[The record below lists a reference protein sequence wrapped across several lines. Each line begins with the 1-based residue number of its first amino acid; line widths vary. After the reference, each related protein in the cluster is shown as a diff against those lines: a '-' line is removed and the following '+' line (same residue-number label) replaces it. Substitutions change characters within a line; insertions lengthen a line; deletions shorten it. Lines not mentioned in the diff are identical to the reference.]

1 MSLLE
6 ERFDLKPSVVAMVK
20 LMMNIVFLAHL
31 LACAWHFIA
40 LPVCGDDEDLP
51 SIGPCPEDR
60 EYLRLNWVRSCG
72 ADRLNLLSR
81 YIASFYFVTATM
93 MAVGYGEIT
102 GTNSDE
108 RVFCIILQ
116 LFGATSFGFILSSV
130 TTLLESANPREQEVT
145 KKMAEI
151 KEWLTGRAIPRS
163 LKSEVRDHFNYAMS
177 KKSIFNEAEILG
189 NMPCSIRIDVIQQ
202 SYDAWL
208 RRLAHPFPDEEMA
221 LRIELVQQLQPQQV
235 MYDEVLIESGE
246 ISAEVYIVLHGCLEA
261 VADANRTDLVPAS
274 NWVTNCLNRGD
285 DHSSRFRADHSN
297 TFATIS
303 SEEMRDEM
311 DDGDEE
317 FVQEA
322 QVMKEVLCGV
332 YGNGDLMGECQAAP
346 IMVRGFSSRS
356 DVLGIHRDALAYV
369 LSRFPGALQRYD
381 AMEDRIQLELVK
393 VFESPESTDP
403 VFERPVKSLVL
414 IAGVCASSNDLPH
427 ALVKD
432 LVRAGRKKEKELSK
446 KALWAGSRSKTQGSL
461 FSDGPIISKG
471 DGTTD
476 LAKFSRDPRADRDL
490 ITGEVTR
497 SASSASPKVRLARS
511 PTQQLGGT
519 LLRWRISLNLLCQ
532 FLCPKGRSNKRG
544 DSNILYH
551 TRRLNPDT
559 GEEEEVEEKQADIL
573 KRFVI
578 PPHQRYKFRW
588 DLIVGVLIVY
598 SILVIPWRIGFDIV
612 PDDGST
618 VFEALVDVIFFIDMI
633 LTFRTAPVDAEGTM
647 LTVPSVIRRKYL
659 EGWFTVDFLST
670 APIDRIVEALVATD
684 NNVGN
689 ETRVLKLVRIVRLFR
704 LLKLAR
710 LLKMGRIV
718 RSFEDKFELSPLTL
732 KCMNLGGKLTLMSHF
747 LGCFWFYT
755 SMVHDD
761 TDLNQCDVGYL
772 QCDPTLPPTTWWKEI
787 ALAFEQKA
795 ELYVASLY
803 WSFTTMTTVG
813 YGDILPT
820 SDSERVYA
828 IVSMIF
834 GATMFGYIIGSIAA
848 IAGQERGIEALTKRR
863 LSMVRDF
870 CEEQRVSRKKV
881 KEVMKHYLFL
891 YQQRSPYNE
900 QSILSELPIRLRKQ
914 AIKHIQREA
923 ISRLGLF
930 AGPTLSGLAGGPYP
944 DWFVTWTMRIL
955 EPQAVSAG
963 EIITCAEDSAVVSEL
978 FFVYEGECE
987 AFFPKIQR
995 QKSSL
1000 NIGGHSD
1007 TGGSMDSSDEKN
1019 AASAST
1025 TPSSSASISGRP
1037 RTLLVFTPGTMFGLE
1052 HMTKRAAT
1060 RYSFRCSRAAPCS
1073 LYCLRQSTLA
1083 EVQASVPEMV
1093 TVLRRAIA
1101 HLMIA
1106 QTQLRLP
1113 QRNLEIRRALPSHHR
1128 PR

>member
-1 MSLLE
+1 MGL
-6 ERFDLKPSVVAMVK
+6 VAT
-20 LMMNIVFLAHL
+20 AEHQQ
-31 LACAWHFIA
+31 
-40 LPVCGDDEDLP
+40 
-51 SIGPCPEDR
+51 
-60 EYLRLNWVRSCG
+60 
-72 ADRLNLLSR
+72 

-519 LLRWRISLNLLCQ
+519 LLRWRVSLNLLCQ

-598 SILVIPWRIGFDIV
+598 RQDMLASILFARFVQWHPGGLILVEGFAQAGQPLERISK
-612 PDDGST
+612 P
-618 VFEALVDVIFFIDMI
+618 
-633 LTFRTAPVDAEGTM
+633 
-647 LTVPSVIRRKYL
+647 
-659 EGWFTVDFLST
+659 
-670 APIDRIVEALVATD
+670 ATLQELQREIKK
-684 NNVGN
+684 N
-689 ETRVLKLVRIVRLFR
+689 EV
-704 LLKLAR
+704 
-710 LLKMGRIV
+710 
-718 RSFEDKFELSPLTL
+718 
-732 KCMNLGGKLTLMSHF
+732 
-747 LGCFWFYT
+747 
-755 SMVHDD
+755 
-761 TDLNQCDVGYL
+761 DLNAQL
-772 QCDPTLPPTTWWKEI
+772 QKEQDTMADLQNKLKECNENYSEEKRKLDELRPHPHSLQQHQQRGQVPRAAPTRCFSVWLFQF
-787 ALAFEQKA
+787 L
-795 ELYVASLY
+795 
-803 WSFTTMTTVG
+803 
-813 YGDILPT
+813 
-820 SDSERVYA
+820 
-828 IVSMIF
+828 
-834 GATMFGYIIGSIAA
+834 
-848 IAGQERGIEALTKRR
+848 RR
-863 LSMVRDF
+863 S
-870 CEEQRVSRKKV
+870 EQRVTLDGDQK
-881 KEVMKHYLFL
+881 
-891 YQQRSPYNE
+891 QRIIAAGCPGITV
-900 QSILSELPIRLRKQ
+900 QALVLLGLRRLRILWDHRANTLEMHVSHGHLCKV
-914 AIKHIQREA
+914 ASPNIQTE
-923 ISRLGLF
+923 
-930 AGPTLSGLAGGPYP
+930 
-944 DWFVTWTMRIL
+944 
-955 EPQAVSAG
+955 
-963 EIITCAEDSAVVSEL
+963 
-978 FFVYEGECE
+978 
-987 AFFPKIQR
+987 
-995 QKSSL
+995 
-1000 NIGGHSD
+1000 
-1007 TGGSMDSSDEKN
+1007 
-1019 AASAST
+1019 
-1025 TPSSSASISGRP
+1025 
-1037 RTLLVFTPGTMFGLE
+1037 
-1052 HMTKRAAT
+1052 
-1060 RYSFRCSRAAPCS
+1060 
-1073 LYCLRQSTLA
+1073 
-1083 EVQASVPEMV
+1083 
-1093 TVLRRAIA
+1093 
-1101 HLMIA
+1101 
-1106 QTQLRLP
+1106 
-1113 QRNLEIRRALPSHHR
+1113 
-1128 PR
+1128 